1 MPTFNPQH
9 LADLVKQEADIKNQ
23 LQDCTASLNDTYASD
38 GWDEA
43 KHAKYQ
49 ADQLRHGQLTREYK
63 TAKEERESYALFEP
77 ERAQAARTSA
87 FSRFLIDGVD
97 GLEADEIKQFTE
109 TDLQQSGHGKPF
121 VFKGASLKSDDS
133 SGEEITDIN
142 TSRNVIDTL
151 KAYGGASQMAYQFT
165 TANGNVLRLPAQDD
179 STKEGVAVGQG
190 AQTSQNDL
198 DDFESVSFGART
210 MHSQRIRI
218 TREMVQDGI
227 IDVEAFAQK
236 RAVRRIGRG
245 WDRRFTLANAPAPA
259 TLALTAPANGQLP
272 GEVEVSME
280 RAASES
286 SFQTKTAK
294 MVGYD
299 DLVNLIYDVP
309 PAYCEGETGEEGLAA
324 EMGGRIGFLLS
335 HNAEKAIVLL
345 KDDDGRPLWQPANA
359 SINTMG
365 GGMILGYPYVKSYV
379 MGSTTDGTLAAS
391 TGSKPSVTDVW
402 FGNFSYFGIRTV
414 NTFEVFRFWDSRT
427 AENNEIE
434 IIAFSRRY
442 ARHMVDGPAPASSDR
457 WPGLP
462 MIKKLKIQ

>member
-9 LADLVKQEADIKNQ
+9 LADLVKQEADIKAQ
-23 LQDCTASLNDTYASD
+23 LQDCTASLNDTYESD

-43 KHAKYQ
+43 KHSKYQ

-63 TAKEERESYALFEP
+63 TAKEEREAYALFEP
-77 ERAQAARTSA
+77 EQAKKSTTSPFARY
-87 FSRFLIDGVD
+87 LIDGTD
-97 GLEADEIKQFTE
+97 GLEADEVRMFTD
-109 TDLQQSGHGKPF
+109 TDLDQKVGRDKPF
-121 VFKGASLKSDDS
+121 VFRGASLKSDDS

-142 TSRNVIDTL
+142 TRRNVIDTL

-165 TANGNVLRLPAQDD
+165 TSNGNVLRLPAQDD
-179 STKEGVAVGQG
+179 SSEEGVAVGQG
-190 AQTSQNDL
+190 AATTQQDL
-198 DDFESVSFGART
+198 DDFKSASFGART
-210 MHSQRIRI
+210 LHSKRIRL

-227 IDVEAFAQK
+227 IDVEAFAQR

-259 TLALTAPANGQLP
+259 TLSLTAPANGELP
-272 GEVEVSME
+272 GEVEVSLE
-280 RAASES
+280 RAASEGN
-286 SFQTKTAK
+286 TTAVAK
-294 MVGYD
+294 KVGYD
-299 DLVNLIYDVP
+299 DLVNLIYTIE
-309 PAYCEGETGEEGLAA
+309 PAYLEGEMGEEGLSQ
-324 EMGGRIGFLLS
+324 EMGGRVGFILS
-335 HNAEKAIVLL
+335 HNAEKAIRLL
-345 KDDDGRPLWQPANA
+345 KDNDGRPLWQPANA

-379 MGSTTDGTLAAS
+379 LGSTADGTLASNS
-391 TGSKPSVTDVW
+391 TKDIW

-442 ARHMVDGPAPASSDR
+442 GRHMVDGPTPAAGDR

-462 MIKKLKIQ
+462 MIKKMKIK